1 MLGSRVTLTVTT
13 PAGPVRLGTV
23 GASAVPDWCRRLAC
37 IGQIVMTRTKTTTTA
52 RNPK

>member
-23 GASAVPDWCRRLAC
+23 GASAVPDWCRRLAR
-37 IGQIVMTRTKTTTTA
+37 IGQIVITRPTTTPTK